1 MGESLM
7 VVVYLLLGL
16 GVVGAL
22 YYAVTQITVRQRK
35 LDADMTRLERLA
47 AEVAMNA
54 EAILERVDER
64 IEQLERLSAELEA
77 RAARVQAP
85 PAAPPAEAAPAKPR
99 RSRSR
104 QSAAE
109 PQPGA
114 DAGARPGPASD
125 AYSHVDQAP
134 SPHEQPQ
141 PDSDSDS
148 QPKLNY
154 AEIRARVY
162 AMADAGHDALD
173 IAQALGIPRGE
184 VQLILNLRGAK
195 MNA

>member
-77 RAARVQAP
+77 RAAQMQASP
-85 PAAPPAEAAPAKPR
+85 PVPLAEAAPAKPR
-99 RSRSR
+99 RSRPR
-104 QSAAE
+104 QSAARAA
-109 PQPGA
+109 Q
-114 DAGARPGPASD
+114 DAAPVPAAESPAS
-125 AYSHVDQAP
+125 P
-134 SPHEQPQ
+134 GKP
-141 PDSDSDS
+141 S
-148 QPKLNY
+148 QPKPNY